1 MSKGFAMLL
10 VFGLLGGCTQK
21 EAPKEEAVPVEAKKV
36 SVTAATA
43 VPSEPV
49 QRKLQVEG
57 MTCGGCVSTVTHI
70 LKSVPG
76 VEDAT
81 VSLET
86 GVAEITCGQEVSAQA
101 LIDLLEGAEKGGVKL
116 SYKAKEVK

>member
-1 MSKGFAMLL
+1 MSNILASLL

-21 EAPKEEAVPVEAKKV
+21 EAPPIEPDPVEAKPV

-43 VPSEPV
+43 VPAKPV

-57 MTCGGCVSTVTHI
+57 MTCGGCVSTVTHL

-76 VEDAT
+76 VKDAK

-86 GVAEITCGQEVSAQA
+86 GLAEITCGENVSAQT
-101 LIDLLEGAEKGGVKL
+101 LIDTLEGAENGGVKL